1 MTIGIDTSKELSR
14 SDAIRFWQDAK
25 AAAAKAADERDKALQ
40 DVKQA
45 FVEIGN
51 LKRTVIV
58 EQEARKAAEGQIS
71 AAEGR
76 TNDAK
81 ATIEKLERQL
91 KQTRDYK
98 GVNARLLTQRTGL
111 EEENKLLKQKV
122 ASLQAHDFQADLG
135 KARMDLKVEKQAR
148 IVDGQ
153 RFEERE
159 ANLRIENTE
168 KSAEIETLTKRVKEL
183 GEQVERLQPKK
194 EASV

>member
-1 MTIGIDTSKELSR
+1 VTIGIDTSKELSR

-122 ASLQAHDFQADLG
+122 ASLQAHDFQADLE